1 MTTTH
6 QVVSQDEWIEARKQH
21 LAREKAFTRLRDQLS
36 AERRALP
43 WVKVDKEYSFEEPG
57 GKTTL
62 AGLFHGRSQL
72 IVYHFMLG
80 PDWEEGC
87 KSCSFWADN
96 LQGID
101 VHLAARDVTLLT
113 VSSAPLERITKFKTR
128 MGWTHEWVS
137 SAGGDFNHDYQ
148 VTFAPRE
155 LEEDVCYNYRSIRL
169 SGTEQPGISVFC
181 KDADGT
187 VYHTYSCYSRGL
199 DMLNGAYHYL
209 DLVPKGRDESELS
222 PHMTWVR
229 LHDSYG
235 A

>member
-1 MTTTH
+1 M
-6 QVVSQDEWIEARKQH
+6 
-21 LAREKAFTRLRDQLS
+21 
-36 AERRALP
+36 P
-43 WVKVDKEYSFEEPG
+43 
-57 GKTTL
+57 
-62 AGLFHGRSQL
+62 
-72 IVYHFMLG
+72 G

-87 KSCSFWADN
+87 RGCSFRADN

-113 VSSAPLERITKFKTR
+113 VSSAPLDRITKFRTR
-128 MGWTHEWVS
+128 MRWTHRWVS
-137 SAGGDFNHDYQ
+137 SAGSDFNRDHQ
-148 VTFAPRE
+148 VSHTPRE
-155 LEEDVCYNYRSIRL
+155 LEQGEIYYNYTRVRS
-169 SGTEQPGISVFC
+169 SMTELPGISVFY
-181 KDADGT
+181 KDADGI

-209 DLVPKGRDESELS
+209 DLVPKGRDETGPA